1 LPPRKNKFRLV
12 CFFTKFASKAF
23 LLAGGGV
30 KKICCFLSKEKI
42 KMSEEIT
49 TLFLDASV
57 IDGYFDKEFEQD
69 EQL

>member
-1 LPPRKNKFRLV
+1 
-12 CFFTKFASKAF
+12 
-23 LLAGGGV
+23 
-30 KKICCFLSKEKI
+30 
-42 KMSEEIT
+42 MSEEIT